1 MKDLK
6 ILLKNL
12 VNLIF
17 YFFSTL
23 PLKNNLKLSHDKTF
37 ADNFNSEKFKIEYES
52 DYSKYLKTFNLPENS
67 GGINIGDQKALYF
80 LTKLYTPTKILELG
94 THIGCSTINFLMASK
109 KNQNFENLTTVDIID
124 INDEK
129 ISNWKKY
136 CSSFSPKEMSEKINM
151 QNKIIFIN
159 DFTANFLKKNKQKY
173 NLIFIDAGHSFNKAY
188 KDLYLSLNLL
198 ENDGVIIMHDIY
210 PSEHFK
216 LKKSNLNGPY
226 LALKK
231 ITRKLNLKVNLLH
244 SLPWKTKNGGNFT
257 SLGIIQLIKLDK

>member
-109 KNQNFENLTTVDIID
+109 KI
-124 INDEK
+124 K
-129 ISNWKKY
+129 ILKTLLQWILEISMMKKFQIGKNIVLHFLQKK
-136 CSSFSPKEMSEKINM
+136 C
-151 QNKIIFIN
+151 
-159 DFTANFLKKNKQKY
+159 LKK
-173 NLIFIDAGHSFNKAY
+173 
-188 KDLYLSLNLL
+188 
-198 ENDGVIIMHDIY
+198 
-210 PSEHFK
+210 
-216 LKKSNLNGPY
+216 
-226 LALKK
+226 
-231 ITRKLNLKVNLLH
+231 
-244 SLPWKTKNGGNFT
+244 
-257 SLGIIQLIKLDK
+257 